1 MDEETWSLEAVTERM
16 ALLTHAPLDLLTPED
31 LCAHAVELESLGRLV
46 DAARVRAAAELA
58 DRSRFGLGSDSLAFR
73 LGYGKAAMLVEGL
86 TRVSPREAARRIRL
100 GASVRSAR
108 SFDGTLRPAEHALVG
123 AALADGT
130 VGVDSAEVIVR
141 CLDQAAAR
149 AGSSLDAAA
158 NREVAERELVE
169 TAATRT
175 ADEVAVQA
183 RAWREALDPDGAE
196 PRENEIYARRSFILG
211 RETNGVRTFRGT
223 AFGVDAALLQAAF
236 DVAEKPGNEPR
247 FLADDDEA
255 RSIRT
260 VTDANGAPVTDEN
273 GEPKT
278 EIVDSRTREQRRY
291 DVFAGLMTAGVR
303 ATGAESG
310 GMRSI
315 AQVTAVITLE
325 ELRSGTGVGWLDGV
339 DEPVPAATVQ
349 QLVCANGKALVI
361 LGDNGEPLYL
371 YRGRRYFSAQQMR
384 ALAVRD
390 GSCVWPGCHAAAAWC
405 DGHHVLEFEAD
416 EGPTNIDNGVLLCPH
431 HHRMLHRS
439 DFEMRMIGGRPYLFP
454 PAFIDPDRT
463 PILLGRSRIGINLVL
478 GRQLK

>member
-1 MDEETWSLEAVTERM
+1 MDDQTWSLETLTERM
-16 ALLTHAPLDLLTPED
+16 ALLTSAPLDLLTPEE
-31 LCAHAVELESLGRLV
+31 LCTHTVELERLGRLV
-46 DAARVRAAAELA
+46 DAARARAAAELA

-100 GASVRSAR
+100 GTSIRSTR
-108 SFDGTLRPAEHALVG
+108 SFDGTLLPAEHEHV
-123 AALADGT
+123 AAAMAEGT
-130 VGVDSAEVIVR
+130 IGVDAAESIVR

-149 AGSSLDAAA
+149 AGISLEAEG
-158 NREVAERELVE
+158 NREVAERALVE
-169 TAATRT
+169 CAETQT

-196 PRENEIYARRSFILG
+196 PRDAEIYDRRSFVLG
-211 RETNGVRTFRGT
+211 SESNGVRTFRGT
-223 AFGVDAALLQAAF
+223 LYGVDAALLQAAF
-236 DVAEKPGNEPR
+236 DEAEKPGNAPR
-247 FLADDDEA
+247 FLAEDDPA
-255 RSIRT
+255 RSVQT
-260 VTDANGAPVTDEN
+260 STDEN
-273 GEPKT
+273 GEEQT

-303 ATGAESG
+303 ATGTESG
-310 GMRSI
+310 GMRST

-325 ELRSGTGVGWLDGV
+325 ELRSGKGVGWLDGV
-339 DEPVPAATVQ
+339 DEPVSAATIE
-349 QLVCANGKALVI
+349 QLVCSNGKALVI

-416 EGPTNIDNGVLLCPH
+416 DGPTNIDNGVLLCPH
-431 HHRMLHRS
+431 HHRMLHKS
-439 DFEMRMIGGRPYLFP
+439 DYEMRMIGGRPYLLP
-454 PAFIDPDRT
+454 PAFIDPQRS
-463 PILLGRSRIGINLVL
+463 PILLGRSRIGINLTL
-478 GRQLK
+478 GRQLE